1 MCLRAGGWRM
11 PLIFPQV
18 YTLLIY
24 VLSTTL
30 RFLHPVANCPVLHLK
45 AKPRSLRLFF
55 CKHTTPHPHST
66 GDYLINP
73 FIDATGSS
81 TESCYWFGE

>member
-30 RFLHPVANCPVLHLK
+30 RFLRPVANCPVLHLK

-55 CKHTTPHPHST
+55 LQTYHST
-66 GDYLINP
+66 PTQHRGLFNKPIH
-73 FIDATGSS
+73 
-81 TESCYWFGE
+81 